1 MTTPNDVD
9 TPTPATPESET
20 SGRRPSRASRSKAS
34 ASTGG
39 GLVKAEGHGAVIV
52 LEDNTRLVESDTLP
66 NHRPIALSTFQ
77 VVGSLD
83 RAGERPIAA
92 NTFEVANTDM
102 LPGHRPIAVSTLP
115 VSDLHGLPGDRPI
128 APNDVIDPPASILM
142 GYLD

>member
-9 TPTPATPESET
+9 NGTPSISEPET
-20 SGRRPSRASRSKAS
+20 GGRRPGRTARSKSSAS
-34 ASTGG
+34 AGG

-52 LEDNTRLVESDTLP
+52 LEDSTRLVESDTLP